1 MTTGGL
7 PSLICDQLDT
17 TWGTMWLKTQA
28 GRKGEAD
35 TPTSHWKKRLEGRGP
50 RWAVSGQ
57 EHVCQVSS
65 TQQGLN
71 GGICPKQARCR
82 TRFQL
87 LSIRIASQET
97 PAVGRGPG
105 VSQCT
110 GSPNRQKASGIPAG
124 SSLGEAVLAKL
135 LLNAIVTLGASISK
149 TQNALPGVAGFPP
162 LWE

>member
-1 MTTGGL
+1 METGDRDPAPGVQAASDLVKALLQGLTTGGL

-35 TPTSHWKKRLEGRGP
+35 TPTSHWEKRLEGRGP

-87 LSIRIASQET
+87 LSVRLASQET
-97 PAVGRGPG
+97 PAVGRGQGSRNAQEAQTGKKLLGSQPG
-105 VSQCT
+105 A
-110 GSPNRQKASGIPAG
+110 ASGRQ
-124 SSLGEAVLAKL
+124 S
-135 LLNAIVTLGASISK
+135 
-149 TQNALPGVAGFPP
+149 
-162 LWE
+162 